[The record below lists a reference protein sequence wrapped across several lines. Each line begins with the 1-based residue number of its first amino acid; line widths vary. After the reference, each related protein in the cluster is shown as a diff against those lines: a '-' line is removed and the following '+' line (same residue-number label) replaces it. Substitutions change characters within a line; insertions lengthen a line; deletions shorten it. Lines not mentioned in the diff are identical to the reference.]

1 MLFFD
6 TKKLRWTFLAELNRA
21 RSMHSSCAASNT
33 AFIFGGTNS
42 NNAVLRTVEIFD
54 FQTNSGYQTYEE
66 NLKDKKWQE
75 FTIADLTP
83 RMCALVAPLSKSTV
97 MIMGGVD

>member
-1 MLFFD
+1 M
-6 TKKLRWTFLAELNRA
+6 
-21 RSMHSSCAASNT
+21 
-33 AFIFGGTNS
+33 
-42 NNAVLRTVEIFD
+42 FD